1 MKAAKIGR
9 AGVTSQEDLR
19 AKAISALRRL
29 QKMPHLVRGFFRDP
43 CLDYIAA

>member
-9 AGVTSQEDLR
+9 AGVTSREDLR
-19 AKAISALRRL
+19 AKAISALRSL

-43 CLDYIAA
+43 SLTYITA